1 MTDHDRTSPDSRPQ
15 APMPQEADAPVH
27 DRVLDPADAAVSDR
41 LRQALQ
47 PTDGDHD
54 TAAAVVQH
62 VLRAGDRPRPRW
74 LLAAGGAAA
83 ALLLVAG
90 AGVTSWVVGSR
101 TPHPSPSTSAAAR
114 SADGTDRRLDGTTDV
129 DLLPFEQVALPRVAA
144 VRKVPQ
150 APAHLYGGSLTIVR
164 ARPEDD
170 AILRAARAE
179 AARRAGAVVV
189 LLEGTDATGAAR
201 VRERLGAV
209 PFFDVLPADAALVDA
224 LSALPGEFTATVPS
238 LVRLSSFHT
247 LTRIASGEAA
257 VGRALQPPPPVQTV
271 TIRCTTDG
279 PVLDRRHVDAA
290 ADGVHIAAVDETGH
304 RTTASVRR
312 NGRRFEIAASSGPGT
327 GLARGMAQA
336 VSPGDAVVSCGE
348 DDGPTATLT
357 VEDPEGFWRGGPE
370 SVPGCTPGGIVDA
383 EGPSYGRTPREA
395 VASWPAAPGPSG
407 QGDRSPGTRPGFDV
421 VPAPIGYVE
430 DPTQY
435 WLVRQN
441 GRGDTVLSVGRSDI
455 GGGFEAMPEWV
466 CAPGTGAAATPG

>member
-1 MTDHDRTSPDSRPQ
+1 MTDHDRTSPDSYPQ
-15 APMPQEADAPVH
+15 GLTPEEAGAPVRDH
-27 DRVLDPADAAVSDR
+27 SLDPAEAAVSDR

-47 PTDGDHD
+47 PTDADHD
-54 TAAAVVQH
+54 TSAALVQDM
-62 VLRAGDRPRPRW
+62 LRAGARPRPRW

-90 AGVTSWVVGSR
+90 AGVASWVVGPR
-101 TPHPSPSTSAAAR
+101 TPRPSPSTSAADR
-114 SADGTDRRLDGTTDV
+114 PADGTDRRLDGTTDV

-150 APAHLYGGSLTIVR
+150 APALLYGGSLTIVR

-170 AILRAARAE
+170 TILRAARAQ

-189 LLEGTDATGAAR
+189 LLDGTDATGAAR

-209 PFFDVLPADAALVDA
+209 PFFDVLPADAALLDA
-224 LSALPGEFTATVPS
+224 LGALPGEFTSRVPS

-271 TIRCTTDG
+271 TIRCTADG

-290 ADGVHIAAVDETGH
+290 ADGVHVAAVTETG
-304 RTTASVRR
+304 RATTASVRR
-312 NGRRFEIAASSGPGT
+312 NGLRFEIAASSGAGT
-327 GLARGMAQA
+327 GLGGSG
-336 VSPGDAVVSCGE
+336 VLTVPPGDAVVSCGE
-348 DDGPTATLT
+348 GDGPTAMLS
-357 VEDPEGFWRGGPE
+357 VEDPERFWRGGPE
-370 SVPGCTPGGIVDA
+370 SVPGCTPGGIVAA

-395 VASWPAAPGPSG
+395 VSSWPAVPGPSG
-407 QGDRSPGTRPGFDV
+407 QGAPSPGPRGGSDV
-421 VPAPIGYVE
+421 VPAPFGYVE
-430 DPTQY
+430 APTQY

-441 GRGDTVLSVGRSDI
+441 GRGDTVLSVGRTDI
-455 GGGFEAMPEWV
+455 GGGFEARAEWV
-466 CAPGTGAAATPG
+466 CAPGTGTAPTPR